1 MLTKFHPSLGF
12 ALLLA
17 GGALCALLVG
27 GCASSSL
34 APIEQKSF
42 SKPAP
47 LAKVATP
54 RKPPQV
60 SATPPA
66 VYRVAAG
73 DTLYSIAWRYG
84 LDARDIGR
92 WNQLD
97 NFNRILVGQSLVLR
111 DRSASG
117 SPAGL
122 ALAPATLGK
131 PVPLS
136 ATPSALPRPID
147 ANTEVAGV
155 AGAPAATAI
164 TPAGTTGT
172 PGTPSTPG
180 TTGTTGTTGT
190 PGMPGM
196 PGMPEVADAA
206 EAEDDAAPEVSGGA
220 RTSGGIAWR
229 WPATGTA
236 KNTVAAT
243 GAVGLDIT
251 GKRGQPV
258 SAAADGQVVYSGNGL
273 RGYGQLVIIKHNEVF
288 LSAYAHNDKLLVV
301 EGAKVKA
308 GQQIAAMGDSEADVV
323 ALHFE
328 IRQGGKAVA
337 PRQFLPAR

>member
-155 AGAPAATAI
+155 ADAPAAAAI
-164 TPAGTTGT
+164 TPA
-172 PGTPSTPG
+172 G

-190 PGMPGM
+190 PGTPGT
-196 PGMPEVADAA
+196 PEVADAA
-206 EAEDDAAPEVSGGA
+206 EAEDDAAPEVSAGA

>member
-155 AGAPAATAI
+155 ADAPAAAAI
-164 TPAGTTGT
+164 TPA
-172 PGTPSTPG
+172 G

-190 PGMPGM
+190 PGT
-196 PGMPEVADAA
+196 PEVADAA
-206 EAEDDAAPEVSGGA
+206 EAEDDAAPEVSAGA

>member
-155 AGAPAATAI
+155 AGAPAAAAI
-164 TPAGTTGT
+164 TPA
-172 PGTPSTPG
+172 G

-190 PGMPGM
+190 PGTPGT
-196 PGMPEVADAA
+196 PEVADAA
-206 EAEDDAAPEVSGGA
+206 EAEDDAAPEVSAGA

>member
-1 MLTKFHPSLGF
+1 MLTKFHPSSGF

-17 GGALCALLVG
+17 GGTWCALLVG
-27 GCASSSL
+27 GCASSSI

-47 LAKVATP
+47 IAKVATP

-60 SATPPA
+60 SAAPPA

-111 DRSASG
+111 ERSASE

-122 ALAPATLGK
+122 AVAPATLGK

-147 ANTEVAGV
+147 ANTEVARV
-155 AGAPAATAI
+155 AVTPSAAAI

-172 PGTPSTPG
+172 T
-180 TTGTTGTTGT
+180 
-190 PGMPGM
+190 
-196 PGMPEVADAA
+196 EVADAA
-206 EAEDDAAPEVSGGA
+206 EAEDDAASEEAPEVPGGA

-236 KNTVAAT
+236 KPTVAAT

-273 RGYGQLVIIKHNEVF
+273 RGYGQLIIIKHNEVF

-308 GQQIAAMGDSEADVV
+308 GQQIGAMGDSEADIV

-328 IRQGGKAVA
+328 IRRGGKAVE

>member
-155 AGAPAATAI
+155 AGAPAAAAI

-172 PGTPSTPG
+172 PGT
-180 TTGTTGTTGT
+180 
-190 PGMPGM
+190 
-196 PGMPEVADAA
+196 PEVADAA
-206 EAEDDAAPEVSGGA
+206 EAEDDAAPEVSAGA

>member
-17 GGALCALLVG
+17 GGTWCALLVG
-27 GCASSSL
+27 GCASSSM

-47 LAKVATP
+47 LAKAAAP
-54 RKPPQV
+54 RTPPQV
-60 SATPPA
+60 SAAPPA

-111 DRSASG
+111 ERSASG

-122 ALAPATLGK
+122 GVAPATLGK
-131 PVPLS
+131 PVPLPT
-136 ATPSALPRPID
+136 TPDALPRPIG
-147 ANTEVAGV
+147 ASAEVAGV
-155 AGAPAATAI
+155 GGAPAPVAI
-164 TPAGTTGT
+164 TAAGTTA
-172 PGTPSTPG
+172 PAPAPA
-180 TTGTTGTTGT
+180 
-190 PGMPGM
+190 
-196 PGMPEVADAA
+196 VVA
-206 EAEDDAAPEVSGGA
+206 EAEDDSVPEAAPEVPGGA
-220 RTSGGIAWR
+220 HTSGGIAWR
-229 WPATGTA
+229 WPATGAA

-243 GAVGLDIT
+243 GAVGLDIA

-258 SAAADGQVVYSGNGL
+258 YAAAEGQVVYSGNGL

-308 GQQIAAMGDSEADVV
+308 GQQIGAMGDSEADVV

-328 IRQGGKAVA
+328 IRQGGKAVE

>member
-155 AGAPAATAI
+155 ADAPAAAAI

-172 PGTPSTPG
+172 
-180 TTGTTGTTGT
+180 TGT
-190 PGMPGM
+190 PGT
-196 PGMPEVADAA
+196 PEVADAA
-206 EAEDDAAPEVSGGA
+206 EAEDDAAPEVSAGA

>member
-155 AGAPAATAI
+155 AGAPAAAAI

-172 PGTPSTPG
+172 PGT
-180 TTGTTGTTGT
+180 
-190 PGMPGM
+190 
-196 PGMPEVADAA
+196 PEVADAA
-206 EAEDDAAPEVSGGA
+206 EAEDDAAPEVSAGA

-258 SAAADGQVVYSGNGL
+258 AAAADGQVVYSGNGL

>member
-60 SATPPA
+60 SAPPPA

-155 AGAPAATAI
+155 AGAPAAAAI
-164 TPAGTTGT
+164 TPAGTPGT
-172 PGTPSTPG
+172 PGT
-180 TTGTTGTTGT
+180 
-190 PGMPGM
+190 
-196 PGMPEVADAA
+196 PEVADAA

>member
-17 GGALCALLVG
+17 GGTWCALLVG
-27 GCASSSL
+27 GCASSSM
-34 APIEQKSF
+34 APIEQKAF
-42 SKPAP
+42 PKPAP
-47 LAKVATP
+47 LAKVAVP

-60 SATPPA
+60 SAPPPA
-66 VYRVAAG
+66 GYRVAAG

-111 DRSASG
+111 ERSASG

-122 ALAPATLGK
+122 AVAPATLGK

-136 ATPSALPRPID
+136 ATRSALPRPID
-147 ANTEVAGV
+147 ANTEVARV
-155 AGAPAATAI
+155 AGTPSAAAI
-164 TPAGTTGT
+164 TPAGR
-172 PGTPSTPG
+172 
-180 TTGTTGTTGT
+180 TGTTGTTK
-190 PGMPGM
+190 
-196 PGMPEVADAA
+196 VADAA
-206 EAEDDAAPEVSGGA
+206 EAEDDEVPEEAPEVPGGA

-229 WPATGTA
+229 WPATGTT

-243 GAVGLDIT
+243 GAVGLDIA

-258 SAAADGQVVYSGNGL
+258 YAAADGQVVYSGNGL

-308 GQQIAAMGDSEADVV
+308 GQQIGAMGDSEADVV

-328 IRQGGKAVA
+328 IRQGGKAVE

>member
-60 SATPPA
+60 SASPPA
-66 VYRVAAG
+66 MYRVAAG

-155 AGAPAATAI
+155 AGAPAAAAI
-164 TPAGTTGT
+164 TPAGTPGT
-172 PGTPSTPG
+172 PGT
-180 TTGTTGTTGT
+180 
-190 PGMPGM
+190 
-196 PGMPEVADAA
+196 PEVADAA

>member
-155 AGAPAATAI
+155 ADAPAAAAI

-172 PGTPSTPG
+172 
-180 TTGTTGTTGT
+180 TGT
-190 PGMPGM
+190 
-196 PGMPEVADAA
+196 PEVADAA
-206 EAEDDAAPEVSGGA
+206 EAEDDAAPEVSAGA

>member
-155 AGAPAATAI
+155 ADAPAAAAI

-172 PGTPSTPG
+172 PGTP
-180 TTGTTGTTGT
+180 
-190 PGMPGM
+190 
-196 PGMPEVADAA
+196 EVADAA
-206 EAEDDAAPEVSGGA
+206 EAEEDAAPEVSAGA